1 MSDAI
6 EKVNAFTT
14 PTIGPGTDL
23 LLLQHPYASI
33 QLPAGTVEAGETP
46 EQAVLREAYEET
58 GLQPLTILEYLG
70 AKQTSLPAD
79 LRLIHQPT
87 RVYARPDATS
97 FDWAYLR
104 IGIQVNLLRK
114 SAGFSQIS
122 YEEPDREPNPQYTT
136 MQITG
141 WVPDQ
146 ALTNTS
152 IRHFFLLDFKG
163 STPARWTVFSD
174 NHNFKLFWVSLSDAP
189 ALISPYQ
196 AHWLAYLLESESLN
210 PPSEH
215 NRA

>member
-1 MSDAI
+1 MTEAI
-6 EKVNAFTT
+6 EKVTAFITRLT
-14 PTIGPGTDL
+14 GRGTDL
-23 LLLQHPYASI
+23 LLFEHPYAGI

-46 EQAVLREAYEET
+46 EHAVLREAFEET
-58 GLQPLTILEYLG
+58 GLQPLTIRKYLG
-70 AKQTSLPAD
+70 VKKTHLPAG

-104 IGIQVNLLRK
+104 TGIQVRLLRK

-122 YEEPDREPNPQYTT
+122 YEEPDREPNPQYIS

-146 ALTNTS
+146 ALTSIS
-152 IRHFFLLDFKG
+152 IRHFFLLDFKR
-163 STPARWTVFSD
+163 STPGRWTVFSD
-174 NHNFKLFWVSLSDAP
+174 NHNFTLFWVPLPETP

-196 AHWLAYLLESESLN
+196 ADWLAYLL
-210 PPSEH
+210 
-215 NRA
+215 